1 MIEILCVVFFMY
13 VWFETDAL
21 VDYGRALR
29 LNKFLDLDGWEKWRD
44 KYPRVGYLEY
54 LSSRHR
60 GFFTKLV
67 SCRSCLNFWLSAIV
81 CHFGIGIL
89 WTPAVYLA
97 SLFAYNLYVFLLW
110 KLRKS

>member
-21 VDYGRALR
+21 VDYSRALGLTR
-29 LNKFLDLDGWEKWRD
+29 FMKMDMWDEWRNKH
-44 KYPRVGYLEY
+44 PRTGYLEY
-54 LSSRHR
+54 LLIAHR

-67 SCRSCLNFWLSAIV
+67 SCRTCLSFWLSVVV
-81 CHFGIGIL
+81 CHFGVGVL
-89 WTPAVYLA
+89 WAPAVYLS
-97 SLFAYNLYVFLLW
+97 SLLLYNLYVWLLW

>member
-1 MIEILCVVFFMY
+1 MIEILYVVFFMY

-29 LNKFLDLDGWEKWRD
+29 LTKLLNIDQWETWRE
-44 KYPRVGYLEY
+44 KYPRVGYLEFVSVRY
-54 LSSRHR
+54 RS
-60 GFFTKLV
+60 FMTKLI
-67 SCRSCLNFWLSAIV
+67 SCKSCLCFWLSIV
-81 CHFGIGIL
+81 SCHFGVGVQ

-110 KLRKS
+110 KFRKS